1 MKLNYSRDYCN
12 KLLYNLCFIVIS
24 IIFISYFIIS
34 LSKVPG
40 GSWAYNEL
48 FINYSSGII
57 RRGFLG
63 SFFLKLNENYG
74 IQPLSFFSPI
84 FIILYSAQIYIYFNL
99 LKRFQNVH
107 LLYLL
112 IIFSPALI
120 LFTVYDQTA
129 YLVKDIFTNLSIL
142 LHSFYLIRRKNNFDA
157 KSYNNFIIF
166 LLIPF
171 LFINIL
177 NHENQFFFISVHFLL
192 SKYIYS
198 KQNTEKKDRKY
209 IYYLLTFIPF
219 VLILLNPGDWEK
231 LEIIN
236 NSISQF
242 GVKINDQLA
251 GNINL
256 AIGGFLKWHFL
267 YHGISS
273 FINLFACL
281 ILTLIL
287 FFTIFHYLIKEN
299 VFILNKSLKNNYFIY
314 FLPAFL
320 LFIFALDHGR
330 NINLI
335 LTHLI
340 SFYLVLNVNESK
352 LNRYYGRVVNNFIL
366 KNFIFVLLFFYIFLW
381 YLPQGG
387 GYSGI
392 GQFSDSSSIIKNS
405 LFHEL
410 TRIFMIVF
418 NFIDSNLI
426 DLPKIVVK

>member
-1 MKLNYSRDYCN
+1 MKLNYSRDCCN

-157 KSYNNFIIF
+157 KNYNNFIIF

-192 SKYIYS
+192 SKYIFTAMPGS
-198 KQNTEKKDRKY
+198 RK
-209 IYYLLTFIPF
+209 I
-219 VLILLNPGDWEK
+219 
-231 LEIIN
+231 
-236 NSISQF
+236 
-242 GVKINDQLA
+242 A
-251 GNINL
+251 
-256 AIGGFLKWHFL
+256 
-267 YHGISS
+267 
-273 FINLFACL
+273 
-281 ILTLIL
+281 
-287 FFTIFHYLIKEN
+287 
-299 VFILNKSLKNNYFIY
+299 
-314 FLPAFL
+314 PAVSM
-320 LFIFALDHGR
+320 A
-330 NINLI
+330 
-335 LTHLI
+335 
-340 SFYLVLNVNESK
+340 
-352 LNRYYGRVVNNFIL
+352 
-366 KNFIFVLLFFYIFLW
+366 
-381 YLPQGG
+381 
-387 GYSGI
+387 
-392 GQFSDSSSIIKNS
+392 
-405 LFHEL
+405 
-410 TRIFMIVF
+410 
-418 NFIDSNLI
+418 
-426 DLPKIVVK
+426 